1 MICVLGVLKTE
12 EGLRVKDEML
22 QWLRPVH
29 NVYAV
34 EQEAPGA
41 LYEFPAMALA
51 FEMCHKSQSPVLY
64 IHTKGAANQ
73 HMVQGMIRKMWSGE
87 FGNQQK
93 MKEYLDLVQTDEPR
107 LACPVMG
114 DDSQTWF
121 NAFVMNPAAAAVLR
135 DTVRPSADRYFF
147 ECVARNTSVKVVS
160 PRPPVDAHG
169 AIDFVVRYR

>member
-51 FEMCHKSQSPVLY
+51 FEMCHKAQTPVLY
-64 IHTKGAANQ
+64 IHTKGAANP
-73 HMVQGMIRKMWSGE
+73 HMVQGMIRKMWQGE
-87 FGNQQK
+87 FGNPEK
-93 MKEYLDLVQTDEPR
+93 ANEYMKLVECDEPR
-107 LACPVMG
+107 LAAPVVG

-135 DTVRPSADRYFF
+135 DAVRPSADRYFF

-160 PRPPVDAHG
+160 PRPPVDASG